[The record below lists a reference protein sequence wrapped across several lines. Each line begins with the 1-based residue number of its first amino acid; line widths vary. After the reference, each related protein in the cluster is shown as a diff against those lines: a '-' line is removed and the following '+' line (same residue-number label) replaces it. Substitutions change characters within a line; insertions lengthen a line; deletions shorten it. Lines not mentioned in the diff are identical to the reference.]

1 MQKEEAKMIK
11 EVEEAVKRLMK
22 VNQVIEEQMKA
33 LKNLVEV
40 SQAIEEHMK
49 KLRSSYDHI
58 ERIKQLYDPI
68 ERMKQLYD
76 PIEQVRRAHAFE
88 LQQAGRVYEFVIE
101 QLRQLYAL
109 SETLKNWYPP
119 LLGESQVSRVSKMI
133 TQLEEMRALVED
145 QIKQLSGLNVEE
157 KNG

>member
-49 KLRSSYDHI
+49 KLRSSYD
-58 ERIKQLYDPI
+58 PI

-76 PIEQVRRAHAFE
+76 HPIEQVRRAHAFE
-88 LQQAGRVYEFVIE
+88 TLQQAGRVYEFVIE
-101 QLRQLYAL
+101 QLRQVYAL
-109 SETLKNWYPP
+109 SETLKNWYTP